1 MPDLEV
7 LAELKDIRKVYGKG
21 KRAVHAL
28 RGIDLKIYKG
38 EFLAIMGASGSGKS
52 TCLNIIGCLDTPT
65 SGIYMLGGVEV
76 NRLSKR
82 GLALLRRY
90 YIGFVFQAYNLLERS
105 TALENVELPL
115 IYQGIPFKERRKRAI
130 SALEAVGLKGNEHH
144 LPSELSGGQQQRV
157 AIARAIVKRP
167 ILLIADE
174 PTGNLDSEMSHEIMR
189 LFQELNRRDGIT
201 IVLVT
206 HERDMAEYAERR
218 IILKDGRIVGG
229 E

>member
-1 MPDLEV
+1 MPNSDV
-7 LAELKDIRKVYGKG
+7 LAELRDIRKLYGKG

-65 SGIYMLGGVEV
+65 SGTYMLGGVEV

-90 YIGFVFQAYNLLERS
+90 YIGFVFQSYNLLERS

-189 LFQELNRRDGIT
+189 LFSDLNKRDGIT

-218 IILKDGRIVGG
+218 IILKDGMIVG
-229 E
+229 EE

>member
-1 MPDLEV
+1 MPNSDV
-7 LAELKDIRKVYGKG
+7 LAELRDIRKLYGKG

-65 SGIYMLGGVEV
+65 SGTYMLGGVEV

-90 YIGFVFQAYNLLERS
+90 YIGFVFQSYNLLERN

-189 LFQELNRRDGIT
+189 LFSDLNKSDGIT

-218 IILKDGRIVGG
+218 IILKDGMIVG
-229 E
+229 EE